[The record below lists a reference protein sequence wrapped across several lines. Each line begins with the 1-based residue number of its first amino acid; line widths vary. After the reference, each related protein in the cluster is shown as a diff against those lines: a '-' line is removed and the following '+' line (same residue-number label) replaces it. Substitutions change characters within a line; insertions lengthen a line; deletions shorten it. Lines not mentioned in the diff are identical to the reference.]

1 MADSGV
7 SMMMLA
13 CSAAAAR
20 PAMMA
25 MMIQWVLF
33 TWLSPIS
40 FDGLEM
46 KSHPSLKAARRRRAS
61 FNSLHDIGQKA
72 EKTRALDCPRE
83 LPLPFCAHRR
93 DSARNDLAP
102 FGNESRQK
110 PDVLVVDL
118 RCAFA
123 RERAALPAP
132 EKWPAC
138 LSLLLGHYLLSTFG
152 FVVCGASSLRGVR
165 GGLSRGGPRS
175 LRSNLRPPPK
185 PPRSPPNPRSPPK
198 PPRSPPKPPRSS
210 SRSRERLCRITADG
224 PSSSASTRTVMNRIT
239 SSLIDICRS
248 ISATAAG
255 GASMLSSE

>member
-7 SMMMLA
+7 SMTMLA
-13 CSAAAAR
+13 CSAAAER

-40 FDGLEM
+40 IDGLEM
-46 KSHPSLKAARRRRAS
+46 KSHPSLKAARRERAS
-61 FNSLHDIGQKA
+61 FNLLHDIGQKA
-72 EKTRALDCPRE
+72 EKARALDCPRE
-83 LPLPFCAHRR
+83 LPLPLGAHRR
-93 DSARNDLAP
+93 DPARNDLAP
-102 FGNESRQK
+102 FGNEPRQE
-110 PDVLVVDL
+110 PDVLVVDF

-132 EKWPAC
+132 EKRPAG
-138 LSLLLGHYLLSTFG
+138 LSLLLGHYLPSTFG

-175 LRSNLRPPPK
+175 PRSNRRP
-185 PPRSPPNPRSPPK
+185 PPK

-255 GASMLSSE
+255 GASMLSRE